1 MPSPSHSSLIRGL
14 DALESDAPSLVAIGN
29 FDGVHRGHQAV
40 LAAAAERARARGLV
54 PLVLTFDPH
63 PLEVLAGM
71 KLDRLTDEE
80 RKAELMARVSPEL
93 SLVVEPFTRALAANT
108 PEQFTRDFL
117 RDKLH
122 AAHVIVGANF
132 RFGQGRAG
140 DLGTLQELGKQ
151 YGFDAQ
157 AEPLLA
163 DADRPIS
170 SSRIR
175 ELLRE
180 GEVVEAARLLGRP
193 HSVSGVVVQG
203 DQRGR
208 TVGFPTA
215 NISGAVEVLPPF
227 GVYACLV
234 DDVTDGGEGRALATA
249 VTNLG
254 VRPTVKTAGALS
266 VEAHLLDHAPGADF
280 QGAFSGDLYGRRLR
294 VHFVQRLREERKFDG
309 LPSLVQQIQADARQA
324 RDVLAGREPTA
335 VAWV

>member
-1 MPSPSHSSLIRGL
+1 M
-14 DALESDAPSLVAIGN
+14 VAIGN

-40 LAAAAERARARGLV
+40 LTAAAERARARALV

-71 KLDRLTDEE
+71 HLDRLTDEE
-80 RKAELMARVSPEL
+80 RKAQLMARVSPEL
-93 SLVVEPFTRALAANT
+93 ALVVEPFTRELAANT
-108 PEQFTRDFL
+108 PEQFARDFL
-117 RDKLH
+117 RDKLR

-140 DLGTLQELGKQ
+140 DLGTLQQLGER

-163 DADRPIS
+163 DAERPIS

-175 ELLRE
+175 ELLRS
-180 GEVVEAARLLGRP
+180 GEVIEAARLLGRP

-208 TVGFPTA
+208 TIGFPTA
-215 NISGAVEVLPPF
+215 NISGAVEMLPPF

-234 DDVTDGGEGRALATA
+234 DDISDGGAGRALGTA

-254 VRPTVKTAGALS
+254 VRPTVKEQGALS
-266 VEAHLLDHAPGADF
+266 VEAHLLDHAPGSSQ

-294 VHFVQRLREERKFDG
+294 VHFVARLREERKFEG
-309 LPSLVQQIQADARQA
+309 LPSLVAQIKADAEQA
-324 RDVLAGREPTA
+324 REALKKREPA
-335 VAWV
+335 SVAWV